1 MATSKA
7 TKRALND
14 SAKKKK
20 KAAEEDTLKYKNGR
34 EKSLTPKQL
43 RARARRQMRKT
54 GRAAPDTVEKLYGK
68 PLEDWDPEE
77 LARGRVKDKNGNF
90 TGRAPEWRTREMHEA
105 AMERFKVL
113 VQEEARVVTFDAVKM
128 LKDVIDNDEVDEK
141 GKPVVPY
148 GVKVDVAKFLYEH
161 LVGKAKQPITG
172 DINVKLQ
179 GILANVMVD
188 ATGEASSTH
197 RQIEGMDIIDAEIEE
212 GESGT

>member
-1 MATSKA
+1 M
-7 TKRALND
+7 
-14 SAKKKK
+14 AKK
-20 KAAEEDTLKYKNGR
+20 AVQQESTLKYKNGR

-77 LARGRVKDKNGNF
+77 LARGRVKDKNGKF
-90 TGRAPEWRTREMHEA
+90 SGRAPEWMTREMHEA

-113 VQEEARVVTFDAVKM
+113 VKEEARVHTFDALEVVGNL
-128 LKDVIDNDEVDEK
+128 LKDDTVDDK
-141 GKPVVPY
+141 GRPNVPP
-148 GVKVDVAKFLYEH
+148 GVKVDLFKFLYEH
-161 LVGKAKQPITG
+161 LLGKAKQPIQA

-188 ATGEASSTH
+188 ADGKASSTH
-197 RQIEGMDIIDAEIEE
+197 RAIDNIIDAEVVDEDEE
-212 GESGT
+212 DTE